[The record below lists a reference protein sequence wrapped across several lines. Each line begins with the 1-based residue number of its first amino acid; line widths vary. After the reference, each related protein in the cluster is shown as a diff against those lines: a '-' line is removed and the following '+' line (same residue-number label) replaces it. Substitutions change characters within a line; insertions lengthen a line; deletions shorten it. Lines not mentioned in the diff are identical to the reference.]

1 MDQNIYQRFVIWCA
15 AGWKKRNWFGTL
27 RGTIYMSPLS
37 KLNLHK
43 FGAVTLL
50 FVLPFLSACSPFNS
64 GMYLNPNSAQN
75 EDDSSEP
82 APPVK
87 VISSAL
93 LKSQKQLQDKQINQD
108 YQKLIGTPAP
118 YKLEAGDILS
128 IVVWGHPEL
137 AAAVNN
143 VQTPT
148 LAAGETP
155 GAVPPPT
162 GFVIDHNGMLQFP
175 FAGKLKISGL
185 TEDQARNLIGTKI
198 SRYINKPN
206 ITLRVQSF
214 RSKRI
219 YIDGEVKEPGLHPI
233 NDIPMTLVEAINRGG
248 GFLQTADQS
257 QITINRG
264 GTLYKINLPQMMQ
277 RGLDPG
283 RIMLAN
289 GDVVR
294 VPSRDDAKIF
304 VAGEVTAPKAL
315 TMHNG
320 RLTLNEALGESGGIN
335 PVSADGRQVYV
346 VRKTAKD
353 PEVYKL
359 DATSPGAMAIAEGF
373 ELHPKDLVYV
383 AATALTNWHRTIS
396 LLFPGELSQAAGVAK

>member
-1 MDQNIYQRFVIWCA
+1 
-15 AGWKKRNWFGTL
+15 
-27 RGTIYMSPLS
+27 
-37 KLNLHK
+37 
-43 FGAVTLL
+43 
-50 FVLPFLSACSPFNS
+50 
-64 GMYLNPNSAQN
+64 MYINPESSDA
-75 EDDSSEP
+75 DSNDK

-93 LKSQKQLQDKQINQD
+93 LKSQKQIQEKQISQD
-108 YQKLIGTPAP
+108 YQKLVGTPSS
-118 YKLEAGDILS
+118 YKLEAGDVLS

-137 AAAVNN
+137 ANAVSTI
-143 VQTPT
+143 QAPT
-148 LAAGETP
+148 LSAGET
-155 GAVPPPT
+155 AAATPPPT
-162 GFVIDHNGMLQFP
+162 GFSVDHNGMLQFP
-175 FAGKLKISGL
+175 FAGKLKVAGL
-185 TEDQARNLIGTKI
+185 TEDEARNLIATRI

-206 ITLRVQSF
+206 VTLRVQSF

-233 NDIPMTLVEAINRGG
+233 TDIPMTLVEAINRGG

-257 QITINRG
+257 QISINRG
-264 GTLYKINLPQMMQ
+264 GHLYKINLPQMMQ

-283 RIMLAN
+283 KIMLTN

-383 AATALTNWHRTIS
+383 AATGLTNWHRTIS

>member
-1 MDQNIYQRFVIWCA
+1 MN
-15 AGWKKRNWFGTL
+15 
-27 RGTIYMSPLS
+27 SLS
-37 KLNLHK
+37 KINLRHC
-43 FGAVTLL
+43 GAVALL
-50 FVLPFLSACSPFNS
+50 FALPFLSACSPFNS
-64 GMYLNPNSAQN
+64 GMYINPEA
-75 EDDSSEP
+75 SSSDADGP
-82 APPVK
+82 DKAPPVK

-93 LKSQKQLQDKQINQD
+93 LKSQKQIQEKQINQD
-108 YQKLIGTPAP
+108 YQKLIGAPAP
-118 YKLEAGDILS
+118 YKLEAGDVLS

-137 AAAVNN
+137 ANAVSAI
-143 VQTPT
+143 QAPT
-148 LAAGETP
+148 LAAGETA
-155 GAVPPPT
+155 GATPPPT
-162 GFVIDHNGMLQFP
+162 GFSVDHNGMLQFP

-185 TEDQARNLIGTKI
+185 TEDEARNLIATRI

-206 ITLRVQSF
+206 VTLRVQSF

-233 NDIPMTLVEAINRGG
+233 TDIPMTLVEAINRGG

-264 GTLYKINLPQMMQ
+264 GNLYKINLPQMMQ

-283 RIMLAN
+283 KIMLTN

-304 VAGEVTAPKAL
+304 VAGEVTQPKAL

-383 AATALTNWHRTIS
+383 AATGLTNWHRTIS

>member
-1 MDQNIYQRFVIWCA
+1 
-15 AGWKKRNWFGTL
+15 
-27 RGTIYMSPLS
+27 MSSSS
-37 KLNLHK
+37 KLNLRK
-43 FGAVTLL
+43 CGVVALF
-50 FVLPFLSACSPFNS
+50 FVLPLLSACSPFNS
-64 GMYLNPNSAQN
+64 GMYLNPSSAN
-75 EDDSSEP
+75 EENSSEKET
-82 APPVK
+82 PVK
-87 VISSAL
+87 VISTAL
-93 LKSQKQLQDKQINQD
+93 LKSQKQIEDKQISQD
-108 YQKLIGTPAP
+108 YQKLIGTPSP
-118 YKLEAGDILS
+118 YKLEAGDILA

-143 VQTPT
+143 VQAPAI
-148 LAAGETP
+148 AAGDTP

-162 GFVIDHNGMLQFP
+162 GFVIDHNGLLQFP
-175 FAGKLKISGL
+175 FAGKLKLAGL
-185 TEDQARNLIGTKI
+185 TEEQARNLIATKI
-198 SRYINKPN
+198 SYYINKPN
-206 ITLRVQSF
+206 VTLRVQSF

-233 NDIPMTLVEAINRGG
+233 TDIPMTLVEAINRGG

-257 QITINRG
+257 QISINRG
-264 GTLYKINLPQMMQ
+264 GALYKINLPQMMQ

-294 VPSRDDAKIF
+294 VPSRDDAKVF
-304 VAGEVTAPKAL
+304 VAGEVNSPKAL

-346 VRKTAKD
+346 VRKTPKD

-373 ELHPKDLVYV
+373 ELHPKDLIYV
-383 AATALTNWHRTIS
+383 AATSLTNWHRTIS
-396 LLFPGELSQAAGVAK
+396 LLFPGELTQAAGVAK

>member
-1 MDQNIYQRFVIWCA
+1 MSSFLKIN
-15 AGWKKRNWFGTL
+15 L
-27 RGTIYMSPLS
+27 RRC
-37 KLNLHK
+37 
-43 FGAVTLL
+43 GAVALL
-50 FVLPFLSACSPFNS
+50 AALPFLSACSPFNS
-64 GMYLNPNSAQN
+64 GMYINPESSDA
-75 EDDSSEP
+75 DSNDK

-93 LKSQKQLQDKQINQD
+93 LKSQKQIQEKQISQD
-108 YQKLIGTPAP
+108 YQKLVGTPSS
-118 YKLEAGDILS
+118 YKLEAGDVLS

-137 AAAVNN
+137 ANAVSTI
-143 VQTPT
+143 QAPT
-148 LAAGETP
+148 LSAGET
-155 GAVPPPT
+155 AAATPPPT
-162 GFVIDHNGMLQFP
+162 GFSVDHNGMLQFP
-175 FAGKLKISGL
+175 FAGKLKVAGL
-185 TEDQARNLIGTKI
+185 TEDEARNLIATRI

-206 ITLRVQSF
+206 VTLRVQSF

-233 NDIPMTLVEAINRGG
+233 TDIPMTLVEAINRGG

-257 QITINRG
+257 QISINRG
-264 GTLYKINLPQMMQ
+264 GHLYKINLPQMMQ

-283 RIMLAN
+283 KIMLTN

-383 AATALTNWHRTIS
+383 AATGLTNWHRTIS